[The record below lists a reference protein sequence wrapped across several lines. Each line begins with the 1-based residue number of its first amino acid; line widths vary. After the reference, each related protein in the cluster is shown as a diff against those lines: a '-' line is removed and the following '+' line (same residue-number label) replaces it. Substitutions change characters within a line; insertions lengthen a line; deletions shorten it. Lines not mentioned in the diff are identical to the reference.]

1 MRLENRIAIVTG
13 STQGI
18 GREIALQ
25 LAAERAIVIVVA
37 SNDVSRADAVV
48 GDIRRAG
55 GSAAG
60 RVADVTK
67 SADLNALVA
76 NVIAE
81 FGRIDV
87 LINSAGI
94 FAPTPVGSASEED
107 VDRMIAVNLKGTF
120 MAIDAVVPAMKQQRS
135 GKIVSIASVAGFMGI
150 GSYAIY
156 CATKAGVISMTRTL
170 ACELAP
176 HGINVNA
183 VAPGNTATPMN
194 ENLRTLPGFK
204 PTLTA
209 MAARTPSGN
218 TFSSAEDMARMA
230 VFLATNEARSMHGST
245 VLMDEGFS
253 AGI

>member
-1 MRLENRIAIVTG
+1 MPMKPATDAMLTIFPERCCFMAGTTASIAMNVPLRFTAIIRSTSSSDADPTG
-13 STQGI
+13 VGAKMP
-18 GREIALQ
+18 AL
-25 LAAERAIVIVVA
+25 LIKTSIRPNSAITFA
-37 SNDVSRADAVV
+37 T
-48 GDIRRAG
+48 
-55 GSAAG
+55 SAL
-60 RVADVTK
+60 R
-67 SADLNALVA
+67 SADFNALVA

-183 VAPGNTATPMN
+183 VA
-194 ENLRTLPGFK
+194 
-204 PTLTA
+204 
-209 MAARTPSGN
+209 
-218 TFSSAEDMARMA
+218 
-230 VFLATNEARSMHGST
+230 
-245 VLMDEGFS
+245 
-253 AGI
+253 